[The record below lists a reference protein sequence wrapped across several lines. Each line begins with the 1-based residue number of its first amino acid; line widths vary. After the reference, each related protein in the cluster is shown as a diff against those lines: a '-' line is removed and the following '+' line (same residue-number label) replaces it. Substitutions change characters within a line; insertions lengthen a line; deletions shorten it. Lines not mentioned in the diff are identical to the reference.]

1 MPHIF
6 DKPVGAKVTAFWSHD
21 HSYPEMLTDDRLD
34 KIDHVV
40 VLSEWQKA
48 RFARLYSAA
57 KAKLTLIRNGIG
69 MFDPDTDEDRYA
81 EARART
87 FAQRKPRLVYSS
99 SADRGLDVLVGLWPQ
114 IRERVPDAELHIF
127 YGFNVLDAVA
137 RQNPQL
143 QDFKRGLLAMI
154 EEQGGEKAGIFLR
167 GRVGQRELADE
178 MGKAR
183 VWAYPTAFL
192 ETSCIGAMEARAAG
206 LPIVTSDLAALHET
220 VGDHGVLVGWT
231 EDEDEPFNQSSDYAQ
246 QFIDW
251 VCDLIADE
259 ERWIGAHL
267 LAAKDCEE
275 NDWQQRIPDW
285 EALMPQRLPFTEIKA
300 EFWDKSIL
308 AETTKAG

>member
-1 MPHIF
+1 
-6 DKPVGAKVTAFWSHD
+6 

-137 RQNPQL
+137 RQNPPL

-206 LPIVTSDLAALHET
+206 LPIVTSDLAALRET
-220 VGDHGVLVGWT
+220 VGEHGVRVTWAA
-231 EDEDEPFNQSSDYAQ
+231 DEDEPFNQSQEYAE
-246 QFIDW
+246 QFVYRI
-251 VCDLIADE
+251 E
-259 ERWIGAHL
+259 QL
-267 LAAKDCEE
+267 LTDGDAWNHWQAKAVDGCEE
-275 NDWQQRIPDW
+275 
-285 EALMPQRLPFTEIKA
+285 
-300 EFWDKSIL
+300 
-308 AETTKAG
+308 